1 MAYNQVIYGEQ
12 VLIDLT
18 NDTVDPSHLLAG
30 KTAHDKSGEV
40 ITGTC
45 TYDAD
50 TSDAT
55 AEAADILAGKNAYVK
70 GVKVSGSMQDKGAIS
85 GTIATVAGEYSVP
98 AGYHNGSGKVS
109 ISATEQ
115 GKIIPGNI
123 KSGVTI
129 LGVSGSYS
137 GAAIQAQ
144 EKDVTPSTSQQII
157 QPDTGFDYLSKV
169 TVAAIPYSE
178 AANDA
183 GGTTVTIGA

>member
-18 NDTVDPSHLLAG
+18 TDTVDPAHLLAG
-30 KTAHDKSGEV
+30 ITAHDKSGEV

-55 AEAADILAGKNAYVK
+55 ADAADILAGKSAYVK
-70 GVKVSGSMQDKGAIS
+70 GVKVGGAMQDKGAIS
-85 GTIATVAGEYSVP
+85 GTIAAKDGEYNVP
-98 AGYHNGSGKVS
+98 AGYHNGNGKVA

-115 GKIIPGNI
+115 AKIIPGNI

-137 GAAIQAQ
+137 GEAVQAQ
-144 EKDVTPSTSQQII
+144 EKEVTPSTSQQII
-157 QPDTGFDYLSKV
+157 QPDTGYDYLSKV
-169 TVAAIPYSE
+169 TVSAIPYTE
-178 AANDA
+178 EANDA

>member
-18 NDTVDPSHLLAG
+18 TDTVDPAHLLAG
-30 KTAHDKSGEV
+30 ITAHDKSGEV

-55 AEAADILAGKNAYVK
+55 ADAADILAGKSAYVK
-70 GVKVSGSMQDKGAIS
+70 GVKVGGAMQDKGAIS
-85 GTIATVAGEYSVP
+85 GTIAAKDGEYNVP
-98 AGYHNGSGKVS
+98 AGYHHGNGKVS

-115 GKIIPGNI
+115 AKIIPSNI
-123 KSGVTI
+123 KAGVTI
-129 LGVSGSYS
+129 LGVSGEYS
-137 GAAIQAQ
+137 GEAVQAQ
-144 EKDVTPSTSQQII
+144 EKEVTPSTSQQII
-157 QPDTGFDYLSKV
+157 QPDTGYDYLSKV

-178 AANDA
+178 ASNAA
-183 GGTTVTIGA
+183 GGITVTIGA